1 MTDTDLHAADDHAT
15 PLSPEE
21 REDLIPTHIT
31 LRSELNELEQ
41 QNIATANRWAFG
53 RRKVATRES
62 FLKSLHRRMFERVW
76 RWAGKFRTTERNL
89 GVAPHLIEVS
99 LRQVLDDVRYWVENN
114 TYPPDELAVRFHHR
128 LVSVHPFPNG
138 NGRWSRLAADVL
150 IVQLSG
156 QRFTWGGA
164 DLQSAGAARATYIA
178 ALRAADNHD
187 LGPLVAFARS

>member
-1 MTDTDLHAADDHAT
+1 MTDLHAADDHAT
-15 PLSPEE
+15 PLTPAE

-41 QNIATANRWAFG
+41 QNIATGSRWAFG
-53 RRKVATRES
+53 RRQVVTRES

-76 RWAGKFRTTERNL
+76 RWAGKYRATERNL

-99 LRQVLDDVRYWVENN
+99 LHQVLDDTRYWIEHKS
-114 TYPPDELAVRFHHR
+114 YPPDEIAARFHHR

-150 IVQLSG
+150 NAQLG
-156 QRFTWGGA
+156 GKPFTWGGA
-164 DLQSAGAARATYIA
+164 DLQAAGTARDTYIA

-187 LGPLVAFARS
+187 LAPLVVLARS